1 MKLPNEGA
9 VKNLTMVRL
18 TLEIRWALEG
28 GWVWKNWVNSPKM
41 TDLANLSEVGS
52 SALFFFNL
60 ERREEPEE
68 V

>member
-1 MKLPNEGA
+1 
-9 VKNLTMVRL
+9 MVRL

-52 SALFFFNL
+52 SDLFFFNL
-60 ERREEPEE
+60 ETREELEE